1 MKNNPSNKNY
11 IPFTYFL
18 GGSKKKKNTRKKGRK
33 KTVRNRN
40 RKTNKVRYTNKS
52 ISKKCICIN
61 GECKCIINKS
71 SNTPEGHGFCPHC
84 SPSNV
89 MMRGTDDKLYEIKN
103 SNGMNIWNLL

>member
-40 RKTNKVRYTNKS
+40 RNRKTNKVRYTNK
-52 ISKKCICIN
+52 
-61 GECKCIINKS
+61 
-71 SNTPEGHGFCPHC
+71 
-84 SPSNV
+84 
-89 MMRGTDDKLYEIKN
+89 
-103 SNGMNIWNLL
+103 